1 MSVLAAEQCVYKQ
14 RRLCDDLRVKI
25 HIRSSG
31 FDFDVAGSYSYP
43 P

>member
-1 MSVLAAEQCVYKQ
+1 MLAAAQCVYKQ

-25 HIRSSG
+25 HVRFLDS
-31 FDFDVAGSYSYP
+31 DFDGAGSYSYP